1 MNMHTSI
8 ALLAATLTPVYAQQS
23 SETLPAMPATVP
35 AVALTPALLSV
46 EPFGA
51 LAVLPADL
59 DFFFAVSDIRQ
70 ILLQVGVADRDLPG
84 LDSFALGA
92 EKGAGKTLLALKTLL
107 TMGDI
112 PVHPEMM
119 IDIKEKYSDVIDGE
133 LEKIRRQFLQEA
145 LTSGERLHLPP
156 VYIAVQATP
165 GKEDEIQGY
174 IDLTL
179 QQMME
184 SISKNDDFSAVPEE
198 VNGFRGFAVQV
209 KNIPQDAQD
218 EDAMRERLFYKT
230 IGDLHPHILVKRDGN
245 RFIAVV
251 CSNPADAKTISD
263 KASSALSIPG
273 IVPHEATSGDRGILS
288 AYWSP
293 EFAALNN
300 RASWSQM
307 GKNAAVYAELFRS
320 LASADEAK
328 KQVFEQAASAIEN
341 LAQQVQTPAISYQPT
356 KPTTLH
362 TWIEG
367 KDIRTVISGDAYGYE
382 FRRGQ
387 LKLKAKA
394 AAPSTIF
401 YAENTPLIAT
411 AATPRWDI
419 STLTQPLFDL
429 ARGVLSVLPDEEA
442 AAKTACLQMAE
453 NFLPD
458 VRLLGSAF
466 GVLLKG
472 FNGQG
477 ALIVDSAG
485 ELPPALGQPGNG
497 VPMPRLGAYAEVE
510 NRSKL
515 AEGWQEIL
523 SAAGKIAAR
532 LGADPSV
539 TNMLPI
545 AANINGETASYS
557 IVLPGTSEHL
567 QPNVTLNNSGFAI
580 GTSPALN
587 ADLLQSATGS
597 DDFSGCEFVLKIDPL
612 ATVAN
617 GIRNHIEK
625 LRQSTTQEETFD
637 MARPPKQEVCQATCN
652 GGSEEEPDDEDEE
665 EDDEEDEMEVAYSCS
680 PYDDAAMWAD
690 NFSTLLQAVSS
701 VVGQIDG
708 SYTIQDGKVNFQ
720 INIRRK

>member
-8 ALLAATLTPVYAQQS
+8 ALLAAALTPAYAQQS
-23 SETLPAMPATVP
+23 SEPIPATPATVP
-35 AVALTPALLSV
+35 AVALAPALLAA

-59 DFFFAVSDIRQ
+59 DFFFAVNDIRL
-70 ILLQVGVADRDLPG
+70 ILLQVGVADHDLPG
-84 LDSFALGA
+84 FDNVAFGA

-107 TMGDI
+107 TMGGI
-112 PVHPEMM
+112 PAYPEMM

-133 LEKIRRQFLQEA
+133 LEKIRRKFLQEA

-273 IVPHEATSGDRGILS
+273 IVPHEAISGDRGILS

-307 GKNAAVYAELFRS
+307 GKNAAVYAELFRA

-387 LKLKAKA
+387 LKLKSKA

-411 AATPRWDI
+411 AATPKWDI
-419 STLTQPLFDL
+419 STLTQPLFDI
-429 ARGVLSVLPDEEA
+429 ARGVLAVLPDEEA

-477 ALIVDSAG
+477 ALVVDSAG

-625 LRQSTTQEETFD
+625 LRQSTTQEATFN
-637 MARPPKQEVCQATCN
+637 MARPPKQEVCQATCK
-652 GGSEEEPDDEDEE
+652 GDTEEEPSGEED
-665 EDDEEDEMEVAYSCS
+665 EDDEADEMEVAYSCS
-680 PYDDAAMWAD
+680 PYDDAAMRAD
-690 NFSTLLQAVSS
+690 NFSTLLQAISS

-708 SYTIQDGKVNFQ
+708 RYTIQDGKVNFQ